1 MAGSGK
7 GGLATN
13 KTLKQGDIQFQ
24 KKNKKNG
31 SMKGDSSAG
40 YLVMDNSNAS
50 LIQSEYSKDEIITDY
65 ARMFVYPGK
74 RTSSTIALML
84 ETTA

>member
-1 MAGSGK
+1 
-7 GGLATN
+7 
-13 KTLKQGDIQFQ
+13 
-24 KKNKKNG
+24 
-31 SMKGDSSAG
+31 MKGDSSAG